1 MPIPQGVKPMLA
13 TLLAEPFDDSRYLY
27 EIKWDG
33 YRLISY
39 KNGKEAKLESRG
51 GLDYTKKY
59 PPIAKAVADLKH
71 DVVLDGEA
79 VVLNREGRPDFDALQ
94 KFNGQQPCAWFES
107 SNVGMCAGE
116 TWT

>member
-1 MPIPQGVKPMLA
+1 MMPKVTRSPRRGSITPIPKRVKPMLA

-27 EIKWDG
+27 EVKWDG

-39 KNGKEAKLESRG
+39 KDGTSVKLESRG

-59 PPIAKAVADLKH
+59 PPIAKALADIKH

-79 VVLNREGRPDFDALQ
+79 VVLNHE
-94 KFNGQQPCAWFES
+94 
-107 SNVGMCAGE
+107 
-116 TWT
+116 